1 MRKLIIQ
8 IPCFNESGQIES
20 TIKNLPKSIQGF
32 EAVEI
37 LVIDDGSTD
46 NSHEIALKSGA
57 TKVICLKKHQGLAK
71 VFSTGLRTSIE
82 MNADVI
88 VNYDADA
95 QFPPEQIQKLVNPII
110 NGSAD
115 MVIGCRDMKNIGHY
129 GLIKKLLQ
137 RFGSWAVRRF
147 SGTDIPDTTS
157 GFRAYSKD
165 AAIKINI
172 LSQYTYTLETIIQ
185 AGRIGLSIA
194 AVPVDV
200 RPSPRKSRL
209 ISSNWN
215 YVARSAGTILRVYMM
230 YSPLKTFGV
239 LGGVFF
245 AGGLFLDLRYLF
257 LYFLYGQKGHLQSLI
272 LSAILILIGFM
283 IWVLGLLA
291 DLVSANR
298 LLLEETLVNIKKS
311 KSN

>member
-1 MRKLIIQ
+1 MSKLIIQ
-8 IPCFNESGQIES
+8 IPCYNESGQLES
-20 TIKNLPKSIQGF
+20 TIRNLPKNIPGF
-32 EAVEI
+32 ENVEI

-46 NSHEIALKSGA
+46 NSHEIALKCGA
-57 TKVICLKKHQGLAK
+57 TRVVRLKKHQGLAK
-71 VFSTGLRTSIE
+71 VFSMGLKTSLE

-95 QFPPEQIQKLVNPII
+95 QFPPDQIQQLIDPII
-110 NGSAD
+110 NANAD
-115 MVIGCRDMKNIGHY
+115 MVIGCRDMKNTDHY
-129 GLIKKLLQ
+129 GITKKLLQ
-137 RFGSWAVRRF
+137 RFGSWAVRQF

-157 GFRAYSKD
+157 GFRAYSRE

-215 YVARSAGTILRVYMM
+215 YVARSAVTILRVYMM
-230 YSPLKTFGV
+230 YSPLKTFGL

-245 AGGLFLDLRYLF
+245 AGGVFLDLRYLF
-257 LYFLYGQKGHLQSLI
+257 LYFLYNQKGHLQSLI

-283 IWVLGLLA
+283 VWVLGLLA

-298 LLLEETLVNIKKS
+298 LLLEETLINIKKS
-311 KSN
+311 NSN